1 VVAVLDPLGADGV
14 IEEDLATA
22 ALDVVAVERGYHR

>member
-1 VVAVLDPLGADGV
+1 VLDPLTPDGV

-22 ALDVVAVERGYHR
+22 ALDLAAVERGYHR